1 MLHAFL
7 FEVSGLAGNYTL
19 QNRELECIKY
29 LQGTV
34 SRNKVLVSKFLA
46 KKIIWDVIPLV
57 AGWKIN
63 VRLSGKII
71 KKIWDKFLNCNGK

>member
-29 LQGTV
+29 LQETV
-34 SRNKVLVSKFLA
+34 ARNKVLVGVTLA
-46 KKIIWDVIPLV
+46 CY
-57 AGWKIN
+57 
-63 VRLSGKII
+63 I
-71 KKIWDKFLNCNGK
+71 KKGFQFISL